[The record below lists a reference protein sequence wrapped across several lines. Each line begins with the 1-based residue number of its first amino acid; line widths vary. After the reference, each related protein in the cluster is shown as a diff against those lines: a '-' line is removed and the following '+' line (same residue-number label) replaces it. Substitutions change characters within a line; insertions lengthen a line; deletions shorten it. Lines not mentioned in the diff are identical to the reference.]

1 MFRRMQIAALTRAAF
16 LVGLSLLAGCASP
29 GPRGGAQMGS
39 GALTGVVDLEHRPID
54 PFRTAKDSA
63 RAIVFIF
70 VRTDCPISNRYAT
83 EIERLRQKYSPQ
95 GVAFWLVYPETDT
108 TSGDIS
114 KHAKDYRLSL
124 PVLRDTSQSLVKK
137 TGVRVTPE
145 AAVFSA
151 AGKELYRGRIDDR
164 MVDFG
169 QERASPTQH
178 DLDDALAAILA
189 QKPVRKGAQPA
200 IGCYISER
208 A

>member
-1 MFRRMQIAALTRAAF
+1 M
-16 LVGLSLLAGCASP
+16 
-29 GPRGGAQMGS
+29 
-39 GALTGVVDLEHRPID
+39 TGVVDMENRPID
-54 PFRTAKDSA
+54 PFRTTKSSA
-63 RAIVFIF
+63 HSIVFIF

-108 TSGDIS
+108 TSEEIS
-114 KHAKDYRLSL
+114 RHAKEYRLSL

-145 AAVFSA
+145 ATVFSA